1 MAGKRELTPGT
12 RTASSGKLRIAEV
25 PRTLRELAL
34 EKMRAAIVEFH
45 FKPGQRL
52 VERDLCEQ
60 LGVSRSVV
68 REVIRHLE
76 AEGLVHTV
84 PHQGPIVAKL
94 DADTA
99 AQIYELRSLLESAAA
114 QAAAA
119 QAGPDD
125 IEKMSNALDAIA
137 DAYRRK
143 DFHSVLLSTNS
154 FYEAMFLC
162 AQKPV
167 AWEMVQRLNGRIS
180 WLRSLTVSSADRG
193 STGPVQMRKI
203 LDAIKTG
210 NGTTA
215 AAACRDHL
223 ATAGDIAQRL
233 IATEEAT
240 TLEN

>member
-1 MAGKRELTPGT
+1 MNGKLKLTPAARPVPT
-12 RTASSGKLRIAEV
+12 KKLRIEEV

-45 FKPGQRL
+45 FRPGQRL

-84 PHQGPIVAKL
+84 PHSGPIVAKL
-94 DADTA
+94 DAETA

-114 QAAAA
+114 QAAATHA
-119 QAGPDD
+119 SADD
-125 IEKMSNALDAIA
+125 IARMGAALDAIGA
-137 DAYRRK
+137 AYRQK
-143 DFHSVLLSTNS
+143 DFHNVLAATNS
-154 FYEAMFLC
+154 FYEVMFLC
-162 AQKPV
+162 AGKSV

-180 WLRSLTVSSADRG
+180 WLRSLTVSSVDRG
-193 STGPVQMRKI
+193 ATGPVQMRKI
-203 LDAIKTG
+203 LNAITERDG
-210 NGTTA
+210 AAA

-223 ATAGDIAQRL
+223 ATAGQIAQRL
-233 IATEEAT
+233 IAAETIAAG
-240 TLEN
+240 